1 MIHRP
6 TDYLFVICL
15 EQTSNSISV
24 SGAAAVQEDEDA
36 PSDIGPALGI
46 TTFPAVVFFK
56 NKKVVWMKQGSANMK
71 GDLAEG
77 VLALGGKQYVT
88 NATVAELAN
97 EAHFD
102 AFVKARTANEQHLK
116 VIMMSSYMCSPCVHA
131 YPYFV
136 ALSASFKDFEFA
148 RLEGDDEAMAPVF
161 SRLNILE
168 VRGSAGPLE

>member
-1 MIHRP
+1 
-6 TDYLFVICL
+6 
-15 EQTSNSISV
+15 
-24 SGAAAVQEDEDA
+24 
-36 PSDIGPALGI
+36 
-46 TTFPAVVFFK
+46 
-56 NKKVVWMKQGSANMK
+56 MKQGSAGMK

-97 EAHFD
+97 EEHFD
-102 AFVKARTANEQHLK
+102 AFVKARTANKEHLK

-148 RLEGDDEAMAPVF
+148 RLEGDDADMGPVF
-161 SRLNILE
+161 ERLNILE
-168 VRGSAGPLE
+168 VRCTAGFARTSSPCIWSLNILHLNRS